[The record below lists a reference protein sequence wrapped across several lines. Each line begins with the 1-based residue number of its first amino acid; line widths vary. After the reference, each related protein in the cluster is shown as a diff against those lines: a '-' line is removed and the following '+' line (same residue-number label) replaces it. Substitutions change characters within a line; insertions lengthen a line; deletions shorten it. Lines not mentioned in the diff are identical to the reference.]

1 VQPGATPAATSA
13 PSGVAAPSDPAAA
26 SAASATPSAAT
37 GPLLGN
43 DLLIADRGNGR
54 LLIVDQRGRTVWQFP
69 VSGSLPPGRRFAA
82 DDAFLAPDGR
92 TIVANEES
100 NQDVVRIDIATRR
113 IVWSYGHYRAR
124 GRGAGYLSNPDDAYP
139 LANGNVVVA
148 DILNCRVVEIAPD
161 HAIVRQWGHTG
172 VCRHDPPYSYDRPNG
187 DTPLPDGGL
196 LITEIGGS
204 RVIRLDANGNV
215 LFDVRTPA
223 VYPSDAH
230 VDAAG
235 NIVVA
240 DYNRH
245 GAVLGLT
252 PAGRLLWR
260 LGTAHG
266 SLRFDRPS
274 LAIALPNGNVLLN
287 DDFRNRVV
295 VVDPRTHR
303 LVWQYGRPD
312 QAGSASGHLSIPDGV
327 DLIPASTVSV
337 AGAANAAS
345 TAVAVSGA
353 GLTEAPG
360 PSLGQ
365 GAGEWGVIRAS
376 SYGIDDGLLGS
387 RLACRG
393 TLTSTI
399 HAIALPHLPCGTL
412 VRFRLGSRVA
422 DARVLDRRPMPAGIG
437 VYLAPGVCRAL
448 GNCSGDVRLDWQVV
462 LVPAAAIGRVTGS
475 DAAGPVQAAAT
486 ASLGES
492 VALPL
497 TVS

>member
-1 VQPGATPAATSA
+1 VVAGVVSPTASPDPTSIAAASELLPAQPGATTAAKSA
-13 PSGVAAPSDPAAA
+13 LSGVAAPSDPTAA
-26 SAASATPSAAT
+26 SAAPATPSAAT

-54 LLIVDQRGRTVWQFP
+54 LVIVDQGGRTVWQFP
-69 VSGSLPPGRRFAA
+69 VEGSLPPGRRFAA

-100 NQDVVRIDIATRR
+100 NQEVVRIDIATRR
-113 IVWSYGHYRAR
+113 IVWSYGRYRAR
-124 GRGAGYLSNPDDAYP
+124 GRSAGYLSNPDDAYP

-148 DILNCRVVEIAPD
+148 DILNCRVLEIAPD

-204 RVIRLDANGNV
+204 HVIRLDANGNV

-230 VDAAG
+230 LDAAG

-252 PAGRLLWR
+252 PSGRLLWR

-274 LAIALPNGNVLLN
+274 LAVALPNGTVLLN

-295 VVDPRTHR
+295 VVDPRSHR
-303 LVWQYGRPD
+303 LLWQYGRPD
-312 QAGSASGHLSIPDGV
+312 QAGSTTGRLSIPDGV
-327 DLIPASTVSV
+327 DLIPASTVSTASATPAATAAVV
-337 AGAANAAS
+337 AN
-345 TAVAVSGA
+345 GA
-353 GLTEAPG
+353 GVAETPG
-360 PSLGQ
+360 PAS
-365 GAGEWGVIRAS
+365 GEGGGEFGVIHAS
-376 SYGIDDGLLGS
+376 SYGLDDGLLGS

-399 HAIALPHLPCGTL
+399 HAIAMPRLPCGTL
-412 VRFRLGSRVA
+412 VRFRLGSRIA

-437 VYLAPGVCRAL
+437 VYLAQAVCRAL
-448 GNCSGDVRLDWQVV
+448 GDCSGDIRLDWQIV
-462 LVPAAAIGRVTGS
+462 R
-475 DAAGPVQAAAT
+475 
-486 ASLGES
+486 
-492 VALPL
+492 
-497 TVS
+497 